1 MKLLGNTGVSRFSKR
16 PTTKPLNWGKLA
28 EVEIRLRLDL
38 VVSPENSIDLQQTL
52 AQALLMSV
60 ECVLTLMFV
69 KKDKGNVCIEW
80 LSKN

>member
-1 MKLLGNTGVSRFSKR
+1 MGNTDVSRFSKR

-52 AQALLMSV
+52 TQALLMSV

-80 LSKN
+80 LSKK